1 MKRIRK
7 RLTYANVMSSVAV
20 FLVVA
25 GGSAFAVTQL
35 PKNSVGSPQIKRNA
49 VRTGD
54 IARNAVRVGKLA
66 PEAAKAGKIAKN
78 AITTN
83 RLRNNAVTGAKV
95 NEATLGTVP
104 NATSADSAGNANLLD
119 GLDSSAFLGKG
130 QMQASSAIADSSE
143 DRVLVAF
150 PELGFELRTTGP
162 DTVGYAATA
171 PGEYFWSGYYN
182 GVAVFNAIGP
192 SGEFVVANVAFN
204 AAEGPNLFS
213 MVRRDADGSNLGVAT
228 AECFRNTNTANEIAC
243 LSRFASSG

>member
-35 PKNSVGSPQIKRNA
+35 PNNSVGSPQIKKNA

-54 IARNAVRVGKLA
+54 IARNAVRAGKLA

-83 RLRNNAVTGAKV
+83 RLRNDAVTGAKV
-95 NEATLGTVP
+95 NEASLGTVP
-104 NATSADSAGNANLLD
+104 SATSASNADLLD
-119 GLDSSAFLGKG
+119 GLDSSAFVGK
-130 QMQASSAIADSSE
+130 QQLQASSAIADSSE

-162 DTVGYAATA
+162 DSVGYAATA
-171 PGEYFWSGYYN
+171 PGEYLWSGYYN
-182 GVAVFNAIGP
+182 GVIIFNALGP

-213 MVRRDADGSNLGVAT
+213 MVRRDSDGSNLGVAT
-228 AECFRNTNTANEIAC
+228 AECFRNTNTTKEIAC
-243 LSRFASSG
+243 LSRYASSG